1 MTIVRFNN
9 AINLPFDS
17 WLNADFSWRS
27 AGDTENIHLAPSWQF
42 DISLYKAFWNDRL
55 TVKLACT
62 DLFGSIRQ
70 KATIYSDIREIYLD
84 KRLDTRNL
92 ELTVRYNFNPAK
104 SKYRGQGAGNDVK
117 SRF

>member
-1 MTIVRFNN
+1 MQNLEVQYRGETRKMNSPMTIVRFNN
-9 AINLPFDS
+9 AVNLPFDS

-27 AGDTENIHLAPSWQF
+27 AGDAENIHLAQSWQF
-42 DISLYKAFWNDRL
+42 DISLYKAF
-55 TVKLACT
+55 
-62 DLFGSIRQ
+62 
-70 KATIYSDIREIYLD
+70 YLD

-104 SKYRGQGAGNDVK
+104 SKYRGQGAGNEVK